1 MTVVLGNLC
10 CSVRHIEAPYVFD
23 LEYGIALHQVQGI
36 QASLRPRGMSHGISR
51 VGAGTWSIF
60 SSYSGVRHS
69 KLHFVQHS
77 QVSCLVRTDTS
88 GIYARFARIIQM
100 LLEVRWETKRPF
112 PVSTE
117 ILGFISIFK
126 KSQALAPFEAL
137 NSVGLSRCQ
146 GV

>member
-1 MTVVLGNLC
+1 
-10 CSVRHIEAPYVFD
+10 
-23 LEYGIALHQVQGI
+23 
-36 QASLRPRGMSHGISR
+36 
-51 VGAGTWSIF
+51 
-60 SSYSGVRHS
+60 
-69 KLHFVQHS
+69 
-77 QVSCLVRTDTS
+77 
-88 GIYARFARIIQM
+88 M

-117 ILGFISIFK
+117 ILGFLSIFK